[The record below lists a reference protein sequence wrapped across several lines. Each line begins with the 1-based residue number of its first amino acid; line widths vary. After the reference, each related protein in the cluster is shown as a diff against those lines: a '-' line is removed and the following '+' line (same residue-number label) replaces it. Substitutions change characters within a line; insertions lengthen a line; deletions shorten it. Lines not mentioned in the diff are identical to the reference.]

1 MISLAD
7 PRDVFLGWVVSKW
20 LTWRRSIHLLPAASP
35 RAFFLLSPHRGN
47 LRHLGGGPW
56 QDVWGS
62 QQPNKH
68 QGSLGM
74 FGVEKLRDF
83 LFEIG
88 QGFLSMAIL
97 FLLNFFKVLFNAS
110 SPQKWWFIGGGI
122 VSTSQKGRFFHW
134 EITKYNWNSSTIQRC
149 WTRCNHQSS
158 LSTPRSSVKQRWKE
172 NTHTHTK

>member
-1 MISLAD
+1 MVDLKIN
-7 PRDVFLGWVVSKW
+7 
-20 LTWRRSIHLLPAASP
+20 LLPAASP
-35 RAFFLLSPHRGN
+35 RDFFCSPHTAETCGTW
-47 LRHLGGGPW
+47 GGGPW

-74 FGVEKLRDF
+74 FGVEKLRDV

-97 FLLNFFKVLFNAS
+97 FLQHFFKVLFNAS
-110 SPQKWWFIGGGI
+110 SSQNGDLEVVTSFPLLKRDASFTCTDRSTIKI
-122 VSTSQKGRFFHW
+122 VLAGTNW
-134 EITKYNWNSSTIQRC
+134 DITKFNWNSSTIQRC